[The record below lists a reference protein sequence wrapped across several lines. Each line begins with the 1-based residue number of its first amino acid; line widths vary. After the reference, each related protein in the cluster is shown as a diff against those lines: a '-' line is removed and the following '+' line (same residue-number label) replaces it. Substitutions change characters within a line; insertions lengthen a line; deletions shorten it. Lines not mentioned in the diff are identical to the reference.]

1 MGIWG
6 GFNESR
12 KKLWEFFL
20 SFFLSQGFG
29 NEIVMDGIG
38 GVGFGIL
45 CCAMEEGR
53 ESSLALLALRFVGWD
68 DC

>member
-1 MGIWG
+1 MGI
-6 GFNESR
+6 
-12 KKLWEFFL
+12 L

-53 ESSLALLALRFVGWD
+53 ESRLGSSCPSLCWLG
-68 DC
+68 